1 MLVQLLI
8 KNIALIDRLEISF
21 GKGLH
26 VLTGET
32 GAGKSIVVDAVSL
45 LLGGKANR
53 ELIRSGCDKAYSE
66 GIFDLGDSPEAL
78 DWLASNDFET
88 EDNTLSISREININ
102 GRNVCRIQGVSV
114 TLSQLQAL
122 TSLLMDLHG
131 QHEHQSLLDEKNH
144 MNLLDSIGDEDHI
157 RLIRETE
164 ETFSVYKDAYT
175 EYAKLKKQSSQLEQR
190 IEELKKAESE
200 LSEANISE
208 GEEELLAQE
217 RDLYRSSEKITSSL
231 QEACAELYDGSGE
244 TITQKARIAMRA
256 LAQTEAFGKEYALLS
271 QRAQSLFY
279 EAEDLGLSVRSLLDS
294 FDVDPEHI
302 SQVEERLDLLR
313 KLSRKYGGT
322 TKEMILYLD
331 KVRDELRSL
340 ENYDVSL
347 DMKYKRAQD
356 AYKKYYA
363 AATKLRESR
372 KTLAASF
379 EKQIENQLNALNMR
393 GTRFIVHFEDLHQT
407 PSANGID
414 LLYFLISPNAG
425 EEPKSLT
432 KIASGGELSRIMLAI
447 KAISAEHDNIP
458 SMVFDEIDTG
468 ISGRT
473 AQVVAEKMWD
483 IARYK
488 QVVCVTHLQQIA
500 AMATRHYLVSKHEV
514 GERTNTSVTELN
526 GRERVLEIARMLS
539 GVDANSESG
548 LRHAEQML
556 IEAEGYRIH
565 NQ

>member
-8 KNIALIDRLEISF
+8 KNIALIDQLELSF

-53 ELIRSGCDKAYSE
+53 ELIRSGCEKAYSE
-66 GIFDLGDSPEAL
+66 GMFDLSDSPDAMK
-78 DWLASNDFET
+78 WLASNDFET
-88 EDNTLSISREININ
+88 ENDMLSISREISVN

-114 TLSQLQAL
+114 TLTQLQAL
-122 TSLLMDLHG
+122 TSLIMDLHG
-131 QHEHQSLLDEKNH
+131 QHEHQSLLNEKNH
-144 MNLLDSIGDEDHI
+144 MDLLDSIGDEAHC
-157 RLIRETE
+157 RLIQETA
-164 ETFSVYKDAYT
+164 ETFSVYKEAYT

-200 LSEANISE
+200 LSEANITE
-208 GEEELLAQE
+208 GEEDRLVQE
-217 RDLYRSSEKITSSL
+217 RDLFRSSEKIISSL
-231 QEACAELYDGSGE
+231 QEASAELYDGSGE
-244 TITQKARIAMRA
+244 TITQKARITMRA
-256 LAQTEAFGKEYALLS
+256 LAQTEAFGKEYAALS
-271 QRAQSLFY
+271 QRAQALFY

-302 SQVEERLDLLR
+302 SQIEERLDLLR

-322 TKEMILYLD
+322 TKDMILYLD
-331 KVRDELRSL
+331 KVRDELKSL

-347 DMKYKRAQD
+347 DVKYKHAQE

-363 AATKLRESR
+363 AAARLRESR

-379 EKQIENQLNALNMR
+379 EKQMENQLNALNMR
-393 GTRFIVHFEDLHQT
+393 GTRFIVHFEDQHQT
-407 PSANGID
+407 PSASGID
-414 LLYFLISPNAG
+414 SMYFLISPNAG

-488 QVVCVTHLQQIA
+488 QVICVTHLQQIA
-500 AMATRHYLVSKHEV
+500 AMATRHYLVSKQEV
-514 GERTNTSVTELN
+514 GERTNTSVNELN
-526 GRERVLEIARMLS
+526 GKERILEIARMLS

-556 IEAEGYRIH
+556 KEAEGYRIN

>member
-8 KNIALIDRLEISF
+8 KNIALIDQLELSF

-53 ELIRSGCDKAYSE
+53 ELIRSGCEKSYSE
-66 GIFDLGDSPEAL
+66 GLFDLSDSPDAL
-78 DWLASNDFET
+78 NWLTSNDFET
-88 EDNTLSISREININ
+88 ENNMLSISREISVN

-114 TLSQLQAL
+114 TLSQLQSL
-122 TSLLMDLHG
+122 TSLIMDLHG
-131 QHEHQSLLDEKNH
+131 QHEHQSLLNEKNH
-144 MNLLDSIGDEDHI
+144 MELLDSIGDEEHC
-157 RLIRETE
+157 RLMQETA
-164 ETFSVYKDAYT
+164 ETFSVYREAYT
-175 EYAKLKKQSSQLEQR
+175 EYSKLKKQSSQLEQR
-190 IEELKKAESE
+190 IEELKKAETE

-208 GEEELLAQE
+208 GEEDRLVQE
-217 RDLYRSSEKITSSL
+217 RDLYRSSEKIISSL

-244 TITQKARIAMRA
+244 TIAQKARIAMRA
-256 LAQTEAFGKEYALLS
+256 LAQTEAFGKDYAALS

-322 TKEMILYLD
+322 TKEMLDYLD
-331 KVRDELRSL
+331 KVRDELKSL

-347 DMKYKRAQD
+347 DLKYKRAQE

-363 AATKLRESR
+363 AATRLRDSR

-379 EKQIENQLNALNMR
+379 EKQMENQLNALNMR
-393 GTRFIVHFEDLHQT
+393 GTRFIVHFEDQHQT
-407 PSANGID
+407 PSASGID
-414 LLYFLISPNAG
+414 SMYFLISPNAG
-425 EEPKSLT
+425 EDPKSLT

-500 AMATRHYLVSKHEV
+500 AMATRHYLVSKREV

-526 GRERVLEIARMLS
+526 GKERVLEIARMLS

-556 IEAEGYRIH
+556 IEAEGYRKN

>member
-8 KNIALIDRLEISF
+8 KNIALIDQLELTF

-53 ELIRSGCDKAYSE
+53 ELIRSGCEKAYSE
-66 GIFDLGDSPEAL
+66 GLFDLSDSPDAL
-78 DWLASNDFET
+78 NWLASNDFET
-88 EDNTLSISREININ
+88 ENDMLSISREISVN

-114 TLSQLQAL
+114 TLTQLQAL
-122 TSLLMDLHG
+122 TSLIMDLHG

-144 MNLLDSIGDEDHI
+144 MDLLDSIGDEAHCG
-157 RLIRETE
+157 LMQETA
-164 ETFSVYKDAYT
+164 ETFSVYKEAYT
-175 EYAKLKKQSSQLEQR
+175 EYSRLKKQSSQLEQR

-208 GEEELLAQE
+208 GEEDRLVQE
-217 RDLYRSSEKITSSL
+217 RDLYRSSEKIISSL

-244 TITQKARIAMRA
+244 TIAQKSRIAMRA
-256 LAQTEAFGKEYALLS
+256 LAQTEAFGKEYAALS

-279 EAEDLGLSVRSLLDS
+279 EAEDLGLSVRSMLDS

-322 TKEMILYLD
+322 TKEMIEYLE
-331 KVRDELRSL
+331 KVRDELKSL

-347 DMKYKRAQD
+347 DIKYKRAQE

-363 AATKLRESR
+363 AASKLRESR

-379 EKQIENQLNALNMR
+379 EKQMENQLNALNMR
-393 GTRFIVHFEDLHQT
+393 GTRFIVHFEDQHQA
-407 PSANGID
+407 PSASGID
-414 LLYFLISPNAG
+414 SMYFLISPNAG

-488 QVVCVTHLQQIA
+488 QVICVTHLQQIA

-514 GERTNTSVTELN
+514 GERTNTSVAELD

-556 IEAEGYRIH
+556 IEAEGYRKT

>member
-8 KNIALIDRLEISF
+8 KNIALIDQLELSF

-53 ELIRSGCDKAYSE
+53 ELIRSGCEKSYSE
-66 GIFDLGDSPEAL
+66 GLFDLSDSPDAL
-78 DWLASNDFET
+78 NWLASNDFET
-88 EDNTLSISREININ
+88 ENNMLSISREISVN

-114 TLSQLQAL
+114 TLSQLQSL
-122 TSLLMDLHG
+122 TSLIMDLHG
-131 QHEHQSLLDEKNH
+131 QHEHQSLLNEKNH
-144 MNLLDSIGDEDHI
+144 MELLDSIGDEEHC
-157 RLIRETE
+157 RLMQETA
-164 ETFSVYKDAYT
+164 ETFSVYREAYT
-175 EYAKLKKQSSQLEQR
+175 EYSKLKKQSSQLEQR
-190 IEELKKAESE
+190 IEELKKAETE

-208 GEEELLAQE
+208 GEEDRLVQE
-217 RDLYRSSEKITSSL
+217 RDLYRSSEKIISSL

-244 TITQKARIAMRA
+244 TIAQKARIAMRA
-256 LAQTEAFGKEYALLS
+256 LAQTEAFGKDYAALS

-322 TKEMILYLD
+322 TKEMLDYLD
-331 KVRDELRSL
+331 KVRDELKSL

-347 DMKYKRAQD
+347 DLKYKRAQE

-363 AATKLRESR
+363 AATRLRDSR

-379 EKQIENQLNALNMR
+379 EKQMENQLNALNMR
-393 GTRFIVHFEDLHQT
+393 GTRFIVHFEDQHQT
-407 PSANGID
+407 PSASGID
-414 LLYFLISPNAG
+414 SMYFLISPNAG
-425 EEPKSLT
+425 EDPKSLT

-500 AMATRHYLVSKHEV
+500 AMATRHYLVSKREV

-526 GRERVLEIARMLS
+526 GKERVLEIARMLS

-556 IEAEGYRIH
+556 IEAEGYRKN

>member
-8 KNIALIDRLEISF
+8 KNIALIDQLELSF

-53 ELIRSGCDKAYSE
+53 ELIRSGCEKAYSE
-66 GIFDLGDSPEAL
+66 GMFDLSDSPDAL
-78 DWLASNDFET
+78 KWLASNDFET
-88 EDNTLSISREININ
+88 ENDMLSISREISVN

-114 TLSQLQAL
+114 TLTQLQAL
-122 TSLLMDLHG
+122 TSLIMDLHG
-131 QHEHQSLLDEKNH
+131 QHEHQSLLNEKNH
-144 MNLLDSIGDEDHI
+144 MDLLDSIGDEAHC
-157 RLIRETE
+157 RLIQETA
-164 ETFSVYKDAYT
+164 ETFSVYKEAYT
-175 EYAKLKKQSSQLEQR
+175 DYTKLKKQSSQLEQR

-200 LSEANISE
+200 LSEANITE
-208 GEEELLAQE
+208 GEEDRLVQE
-217 RDLYRSSEKITSSL
+217 RDLFRSSEKIISSL
-231 QEACAELYDGSGE
+231 QEASAELYDGSGE
-244 TITQKARIAMRA
+244 TITQKARITMRA
-256 LAQTEAFGKEYALLS
+256 LAQTEAFGKEYAALS
-271 QRAQSLFY
+271 QRAQALFY

-302 SQVEERLDLLR
+302 SQIEERLDLLR

-322 TKEMILYLD
+322 TKDMILYLD
-331 KVRDELRSL
+331 KVRDELKSL

-347 DMKYKRAQD
+347 DVKYKHAQE

-363 AATKLRESR
+363 AAARLRESR

-379 EKQIENQLNALNMR
+379 EKQMENQLNALNMR
-393 GTRFIVHFEDLHQT
+393 GTRFIVHFEDQHQT
-407 PSANGID
+407 PSASGID
-414 LLYFLISPNAG
+414 SMYFLISPNAG

-488 QVVCVTHLQQIA
+488 QVICVTHLQQIA
-500 AMATRHYLVSKHEV
+500 AMATRHYLVSKQEV
-514 GERTNTSVTELN
+514 GERTNTSVNELN
-526 GRERVLEIARMLS
+526 GKERILEIARMLS

-556 IEAEGYRIH
+556 KEAEGYRIN

>member
-8 KNIALIDRLEISF
+8 KNIALIDQLELTF

-53 ELIRSGCDKAYSE
+53 ELIRSGREKAYSE
-66 GIFDLGDSPEAL
+66 GLFDLADSPEAL
-78 DWLASNDFET
+78 KWLASNDFET
-88 EDNTLSISREININ
+88 ENNFLSISREISVT
-102 GRNVCRIQGVSV
+102 GRNVCRIQGISV
-114 TLSQLQAL
+114 TLSQLQQL
-122 TSLLMDLHG
+122 TSLIMDLHG

-144 MNLLDSIGDEDHI
+144 MGLLDSIGDENHCL
-157 RLIRETE
+157 LIKETAE
-164 ETFSVYKDAYT
+164 AFSVYKDAYT
-175 EYAKLKKQSSQLEQR
+175 EYAKLKKQSNQLEQR
-190 IEELKKAESE
+190 IEDLKKAESE

-208 GEEELLAQE
+208 GEEDRLVQE
-217 RDLYRSSEKITSSL
+217 RDLYRSSEKIISSL
-231 QEACAELYDGSGE
+231 QEACTELYDGNSE

-256 LAQTEAFGKEYALLS
+256 LAQTENFGKEYALLS

-322 TKEMILYLD
+322 TKEMILHLD
-331 KVRDELRSL
+331 KVKDELKSL

-347 DMKYKRAQD
+347 EIKHKRAQE

-363 AATKLRESR
+363 IATKLRESR
-372 KTLAASF
+372 KKLANSF
-379 EKQIENQLNALNMR
+379 EKQIENQLNDLNMH
-393 GTRFIVHFEDLHQT
+393 GTRFVVHFDDQHQT
-407 PSANGID
+407 PSASGID
-414 LLYFLISPNAG
+414 YLNFLISPNAG
-425 EEPKSLT
+425 EEPKSLM

-447 KAISAEHDNIP
+447 KAISAEHDDIP

-488 QVVCVTHLQQIA
+488 QVICVTHLQQIA
-500 AMATRHYLVSKHEV
+500 AMATRHYLVVKQEV
-514 GERTNTSVTELN
+514 GERTITNVNELD
-526 GRERVLEIARMLS
+526 GKERALEIARMLS

-556 IEAEGYRIH
+556 IEAEDYRIH

>member
-8 KNIALIDRLEISF
+8 KNIALIDQLELSF

-53 ELIRSGCDKAYSE
+53 ELIRSGCEKSYSE
-66 GIFDLGDSPEAL
+66 GLFDLSDSPDAL
-78 DWLASNDFET
+78 NWLASNDFET
-88 EDNTLSISREININ
+88 ENNMLSISREISVN

-114 TLSQLQAL
+114 TLSQLQSL
-122 TSLLMDLHG
+122 TSLIMDLHG
-131 QHEHQSLLDEKNH
+131 QHEHQSLLNEKNH
-144 MNLLDSIGDEDHI
+144 MELLDSIGDEEHC
-157 RLIRETE
+157 RLMQETA
-164 ETFSVYKDAYT
+164 ETFSVYREAYT
-175 EYAKLKKQSSQLEQR
+175 EYSKLKKQSSQLEQR
-190 IEELKKAESE
+190 IEELKKAETE

-208 GEEELLAQE
+208 GEEDRLVQE
-217 RDLYRSSEKITSSL
+217 RDLYRSSEKIISSL

-244 TITQKARIAMRA
+244 TIAQKARIAMRA
-256 LAQTEAFGKEYALLS
+256 LAQTEAFGKDYAALS

-322 TKEMILYLD
+322 TKEMLDYLD
-331 KVRDELRSL
+331 KVRDELKSL

-347 DMKYKRAQD
+347 DLKYKRAQE

-363 AATKLRESR
+363 AATRLRDSR

-379 EKQIENQLNALNMR
+379 EKQMENQLNALNMR
-393 GTRFIVHFEDLHQT
+393 GTRFIVHFEDQHQT
-407 PSANGID
+407 PSASGID
-414 LLYFLISPNAG
+414 SMYFLISPNAG
-425 EEPKSLT
+425 EDPKSLT

-500 AMATRHYLVSKHEV
+500 AMATRHYLVSKREV

-526 GRERVLEIARMLS
+526 GKERVLEIARMLS

-556 IEAEGYRIH
+556 IEAEEYRKN

>member
-8 KNIALIDRLEISF
+8 KNIALIDQLELTF

-53 ELIRSGCDKAYSE
+53 ELIRSGCEKAFSE
-66 GIFDLGDSPEAL
+66 GLFDLSDSPAAL
-78 DWLASNDFET
+78 NWLELNDFET
-88 EDNTLSISREININ
+88 ENGMLSISREINVN

-114 TLSQLQAL
+114 NLSQLQEL
-122 TSLLMDLHG
+122 TSMIMDLHG

-144 MNLLDSIGDEDHI
+144 MELLDSIGDNEHCQLLKD
-157 RLIRETE
+157 TSDA
-164 ETFSVYKDAYT
+164 FYVYKDAYT
-175 EYAKLKKQSSQLEQR
+175 EYAKLKKQSSQLEQK
-190 IEELKKAESE
+190 IEDLRKAEAE

-208 GEEELLAQE
+208 GEEDRLAHE
-217 RDLYRSSEKITSSL
+217 RDIYRSSEKIISSL
-231 QEACAELYDGSGE
+231 QEACAELYDGSTE
-244 TITQKARIAMRA
+244 TITQKARTAMRA
-256 LAQTEAFGKEYALLS
+256 LAQTEGFGKEYALLS

-302 SQVEERLDLLR
+302 SEVEERLDLLR

-322 TKEMILYLD
+322 TKDMVLYLD
-331 KVRDELRSL
+331 KVRDELKSL

-347 DMKYKRAQD
+347 ELKHKRAQE

-363 AATKLRESR
+363 VANKLRESR
-372 KTLAASF
+372 KKLASDF
-379 EKQIENQLNALNMR
+379 EEQIENQLNVLNMH
-393 GTRFIVHFEDLHQT
+393 GTRFIVQFEDQHQT
-407 PSANGID
+407 PSVNGID
-414 LLYFLISPNAG
+414 SLSFLISPNAG
-425 EEPKSLT
+425 EIPKPLT

-488 QVVCVTHLQQIA
+488 QVICVTHLQQIA
-500 AMATRHYLVSKHEV
+500 AMATRHYLVSKQET
-514 GERTNTSVTELN
+514 GERTNTSVSELN
-526 GRERVLEIARMLS
+526 GKERVLEIARMLS

-556 IEAEGYRIH
+556 IEADEYRLH